1 MSIQQAKP
9 NPAGTTPGYLVGEG
23 PIGVGKTSL
32 AQKLS
37 LAFGSELL
45 LEHPEENP
53 FLERFY
59 QSHKH
64 FALPTQLFFLFQRAR
79 QMQEWKQRD
88 LFAPTRVADFLLE
101 KGRLV

>member
-1 MSIQQAKP
+1 LASAKP
-9 NPAGTTPGYLVGEG
+9 AWRRSCRWPWQRFAAR
-23 PIGVGKTSL
+23 TS
-32 AQKLS
+32 
-37 LAFGSELL
+37 
-45 LEHPEENP
+45 EENP

-59 QSHKH
+59 QSHKQ

-101 KGRLV
+101 KDGCSRA